1 MYANNKKILLMIIKN
16 KTKKIKR
23 KMYIKIFNLTK

>member
-23 KMYIKIFNLTK
+23 KMYIKIFNITK